1 MTSINYI
8 LLWFG
13 AAVSIAEII
22 TGGLLAPL
30 GFTKGAAAIVLGH
43 LAGTTILI
51 LGGIIGSQTKL
62 PAIMTTRIS
71 FGLYGSYLFAVL
83 NIMQLIGWTAVMIV
97 AGGRS
102 VNQITKMVWSFD
114 HGMLW
119 SLIIGGLIFLWIAAG
134 NNGLKRLNSVAVA
147 LLFVLTIILS
157 GVVFSDSE
165 LLTKQPAGEM
175 TFGGALELSVIMP
188 LSWLPLIADYTR
200 FARKTSEGAWG
211 SWIGYFVGS
220 CWMYLIGLGAT
231 IVAGDSDPAAMML
244 AANLGLAALGIVVL
258 STITTTFLDVY
269 SAGVSCGNLWPNA
282 SERKMALAMAV
293 VGTALAIVI
302 NIEQYENFLYAIG
315 SVFAPLFAV
324 LLTDY
329 FFLGRKQADSRLLVD
344 WGAVIVWVVGVV
356 MYYQFVK
363 LDLVVGAT
371 VPVMITTGVIYAV
384 ASRFMAGWKILK
396 AGKVVG

>member
-1 MTSINYI
+1 MTSINYM

-30 GFTKGAAAIVLGH
+30 GFAKGATAIVLGH
-43 LAGTTILI
+43 LVGTTILV

-71 FGLYGSYLFAVL
+71 FGIYGSYLFAAL

-114 HGMLW
+114 NMTLW
-119 SLIIGGLIFLWIAAG
+119 SLVIGALIFLWIAAG
-134 NNGLKRLNSVAVA
+134 NDGLKKINSAAVA
-147 LLFVLTIILS
+147 LLFVLTVVLS
-157 GVVFSDSE
+157 GVVFTDSS
-165 LLTKQPAGEM
+165 LFTKQPAGDM
-175 TFGGALELSVIMP
+175 SFGGALELSVIMP

-211 SWIGYFVGS
+211 SWIGYFAGS
-220 CWMYLIGLGAT
+220 CWMYLIGLGAA
-231 IVAGDSDPAAMML
+231 IVTGDSDPAAMML

-258 STITTTFLDVY
+258 STVTTTFLDAY
-269 SAGVSCGNLWPNA
+269 SAGVSCTNLLPDV
-282 SERKMALAMAV
+282 SERKLALAMAV

-302 NIEQYENFLYAIG
+302 NIEQYESFLYAIG

-329 FFLGRKQADSRLLVD
+329 FFLGRQQADARLLVN
-344 WGAVIVWVVGVV
+344 WGAVIVWAVGVV

-371 VPVMITTGVIYAV
+371 VPVMVVTGVIYAV
-384 ASRFMAGWKILK
+384 SARFMVGWKSVK
-396 AGKVVG
+396 AAKVVS

>member
-1 MTSINYI
+1 MTSMNYMM
-8 LLWFG
+8 LWFG

-30 GFTKGAAAIVLGH
+30 GFSQGAAAIILGH
-43 LAGTTILI
+43 LVGTTILV

-71 FGLYGSYLFAVL
+71 FGIYGSYLFAVL

-114 HGMLW
+114 NMTLW
-119 SLIIGGLIFLWIAAG
+119 SLIIGALIFLWIAAG
-134 NNGLKRLNSVAVA
+134 NNGLKKINSAAVA
-147 LLFVLTIILS
+147 LLFVLTIVLS
-157 GVVFSDSE
+157 GVVFSDSS
-165 LLTKQPAGEM
+165 LFTKQVAGEM
-175 TFGGALELSVIMP
+175 SFGGALELSVIMP

-211 SWIGYFVGS
+211 SWIGYFTGS
-220 CWMYLIGLGAT
+220 CWMYLIGLGAA
-231 IVAGDSDPAAMML
+231 IVTGDSDPAAMML

-258 STITTTFLDVY
+258 STVTTTFLDAY
-269 SAGVSCGNLWPNA
+269 SAGVSCSNLLPA
-282 SERKMALAMAV
+282 VGERKLALAMAV

-302 NIEQYENFLYAIG
+302 NIEQYESFLYAIG

-329 FFLGRKQADSRLLVD
+329 FFLGRKQAEAGLLVN
-344 WGAVIVWVVGVV
+344 WGAALVWAAGVA
-356 MYYQFVK
+356 MYYQFIK

-371 VPVMITTGVIYAV
+371 VPVMVITGIIYAV
-384 ASRFMAGWKILK
+384 FTRFMAEWKTVK
-396 AGKVVG
+396 AAKIAS

>member
-1 MTSINYI
+1 MTSTNYM

-30 GFTKGAAAIVLGH
+30 GFVQGTTAIVLGH
-43 LAGTTILI
+43 IAGTTLLV

-62 PAIMTTRIS
+62 PAIMTTRLS
-71 FGLYGSYLFAVL
+71 FGVYGSYLFAIL

-97 AGGRS
+97 AGARS

-114 HGMLW
+114 HMTLW
-119 SLIIGGLIFLWIAAG
+119 SVVIGALIFMWIAG
-134 NNGLKRLNSVAVA
+134 GTDGMKKINSAAVI
-147 LLFVLTIILS
+147 LLFALTVVLS
-157 GVVFSDSE
+157 GVVFSNSE
-165 LLTKQPAGEM
+165 LFTRQLSGDM
-175 TFGGALELSVIMP
+175 TFGGAFELSVIMP

-211 SWIGYFVGS
+211 SWLGYFIGS
-220 CWMYLIGLGAT
+220 CWMYIIGLGAA
-231 IVAGDSDPAAMML
+231 IIAGDSDPAAMML

-258 STITTTFLDVY
+258 STVTTTFLDAY
-269 SAGVSCGNLWPNA
+269 SAGVSCVNLLPKA
-282 SERKMALAMAV
+282 SERTLALVMTVIGA
-293 VGTALAIVI
+293 ALAIVI
-302 NIEQYENFLYAIG
+302 DIEQYESFLYAIG

-324 LLTDY
+324 LLADY
-329 FFLGRKQADSRLLVD
+329 FILGRRQADDGLLVN
-344 WGAVIVWVVGVV
+344 WGAVIIWILGVV

-371 VPVMITTGVIYAV
+371 VPVMIITAGVYAL
-384 ASRFMAGWKILK
+384 AARFMAGWKTVREVK
-396 AGKVVG
+396 AF

>member
-1 MTSINYI
+1 MTSMNYM

-30 GFTKGAAAIVLGH
+30 GFAKGATAIVLGH
-43 LAGTTILI
+43 LLGTTILV
-51 LGGIIGSQTKL
+51 LGGVIGSQTKL

-71 FGLYGSYLFAVL
+71 FGSYGSYLFAIL

-114 HGMLW
+114 HLILW
-119 SLIIGGLIFLWIAAG
+119 NLVIGALIFLWIAAG
-134 NNGLKRLNSVAVA
+134 KDGLKKLNSAAVL
-147 LLFVLTIILS
+147 LLFALTVVLS
-157 GVVFSDSE
+157 GVVFNNSE
-165 LLTKQPAGEM
+165 LFTKVPAGEM

-200 FARKTSEGAWG
+200 FSRTTAGGAWG
-211 SWIGYFVGS
+211 SWIGYFAGS
-220 CWMYLIGLGAT
+220 CWMYLIGLGAA
-231 IVAGDSDPAAMML
+231 IVTGDSDPAAMML

-258 STITTTFLDVY
+258 STVTTTFLDAY
-269 SAGVSCGNLWPNA
+269 SAGVSCTNLIPKA
-282 SERKMALAMAV
+282 SERKMALAMTL

-302 NIEQYENFLYAIG
+302 NIEQYESFLYAIG
-315 SVFAPLFAV
+315 SVFAPLFAI

-329 FFLGRKQADSRLLVD
+329 FLLGRQQVDTGLLVN
-344 WGAVIVWVVGVV
+344 WGAVLVWAIGVI
-356 MYYQFVK
+356 MYYQFID
-363 LDLVVGAT
+363 LDLVIGST
-371 VPVMITTGVIYAV
+371 IPVMIITSVIYA
-384 ASRFMAGWKILK
+384 AFARFMAGWRTTRTARI
-396 AGKVVG
+396 AG